1 MSESNIITV
10 RLSQSERAKLVKL
23 AEEKGTTLSAVARDA
38 ITASLKLGDLEKAI
52 AVAVQVETRRTQDEL
67 LDRYEDSMSKVQNAL
82 HGVLKGI
89 IATTQSAINPPK
101 EDARAKALRDMSPQD
116 RANLERL
123 ERQNDSS
130 GPYRAPSGEEVY
142 PYTSAPRRK

>member
-1 MSESNIITV
+1 MSESNLITV
-10 RLSQSERAKLVKL
+10 RLSQSERAKLAKL
-23 AEEKGTTLSAVARDA
+23 AEEKGSTLSAVARDA

-101 EDARAKALRDMSPQD
+101 EDARAKALRDM
-116 RANLERL
+116 RA
-123 ERQNDSS
+123 
-130 GPYRAPSGEEVY
+130 V
-142 PYTSAPRRK
+142 